1 MSGQKRPFRFGGQVV
16 GIAGR
21 TGDAQAVGYPPGPL
35 DGGSQ
40 ADAVTLGNVDGSNAP
55 SGAHRGADTFAIGL
69 SQQQGWID
77 LKLQALGASEY
88 KGRVQARHRVDFAE
102 TIAAFPMRMEFLLDG
117 ARTRG

>member
-55 SGAHRGADTFAIGL
+55 SVRTAALIPSRNGRDRARVLACSSFVTSYNAEAATHRTA
-69 SQQQGWID
+69 
-77 LKLQALGASEY
+77 
-88 KGRVQARHRVDFAE
+88 GRKPSNVLFKTGIQ
-102 TIAAFPMRMEFLLDG
+102 TGI
-117 ARTRG
+117 